1 MMIFFL
7 YVSYNNSDWKRNM
20 KITKL
25 SWRNLWRNPTRT
37 NVTIS
42 AVALCIAVLI
52 IFQSMIVGLIEKAKF
67 TTTNLIIG
75 EVQIHAEGYLDDRSI
90 YKSLQNTE
98 EIHLIAKENNIGLV
112 ERSYGFGLISSGT
125 KSAGTQF
132 WGINP
137 ESELQHFDFANH
149 IDKGN
154 FLTNTS
160 LKKIVLGRKLANS
173 IAADIGTEL
182 VVFVQGADGSL
193 GNELFY
199 VAGILKNMADN
210 VDRGAAMILRKD
222 FDILFSANNLIHE
235 IALNSKGRLESEE
248 IQKLLSAK
256 TIGVDVETWQQ
267 LMPTIALMTEKMS
280 VFMRTFFSLIFGIAA
295 SLGVMN
301 TMIMSTYDRMREFGI
316 IRAIG
321 TTPWRILKQISLEA
335 ILLTTIASVI
345 GVVVGLSVA
354 LYFQKYGF
362 DVSGGGNMSFGGVV
376 MDPVWRASVSV
387 GIVLLPVV
395 LLMLVS
401 IVASI
406 YPASIAARIKP
417 VEAIHYKP

>member
-1 MMIFFL
+1 MQIIK
-7 YVSYNNSDWKRNM
+7 V
-20 KITKL
+20 

-42 AVALCIAVLI
+42 AVAICIAILI
-52 IFQSMIVGLIEKAKF
+52 IFQSMIVGLIEKAEF
-67 TTTNLIIG
+67 TTTDLIIG
-75 EVQIHAEGYLDDRSI
+75 EVQVHAAGYLDDRSI
-90 YKSLQNTE
+90 YKSLQNIE
-98 EIHLIAKENNIGLV
+98 EIHSVAKKNNIGLV

-125 KSAGTQF
+125 KSAGAQF

-137 ESELQHFDFANH
+137 KSELQHFDFANH

-160 LKKIVLGRKLANS
+160 FNKIVLGKKLAGS

-182 VVFVQGADGSL
+182 VVFVQGVDGSL

-199 VAGILKNMADN
+199 VAGILKNVADN
-210 VDRGAAMILRKD
+210 IDREAAMILRED

-235 IALNSKGRLESEE
+235 IALNSKGRFESEE
-248 IQKLLSAK
+248 IQKLVAAK
-256 TIGVDVETWQQ
+256 TTGVDVETWQQ
-267 LMPTIALMTEKMS
+267 LMPTIALMTEKMI
-280 VFMRTFFSLIFGIAA
+280 VFMRTLFSLIFGIAA

-301 TMIMSTYDRMREFGI
+301 TMLMSTYDRMREFGI

-321 TTPWRILKQISLEA
+321 TTPWRILKQVSLEA
-335 ILLTTIASVI
+335 ILMTIIASSI

-362 DVSGGGNMSFGGVV
+362 DVSGSGNMSFGGVV
-376 MDPVWRASVSV
+376 IDPIWKASVSV
-387 GIVLLPVV
+387 GIVFLPVV
-395 LLMLVS
+395 LMMLIS

>member
-1 MMIFFL
+1 
-7 YVSYNNSDWKRNM
+7 M
-20 KITKL
+20 KIVKV
-25 SWRNLWRNPTRT
+25 SWRNLWRNSIRT
-37 NVTIS
+37 NVTIA
-42 AVALCIAVLI
+42 AVSLCVAILI
-52 IFQSMIVGLIEKAKF
+52 IFQSLIVGLIGKAVYN
-67 TTTNLIIG
+67 TTNLVVG
-75 EVQIHAEGYLDDRSI
+75 EVQIHATGYLDDRSI
-90 YKSLQNTE
+90 YKTLKNIE
-98 EIHLIAKENNIGLV
+98 DIRVVAKENNIGIV

-137 ESELQHFDFANH
+137 ESELKYFDFANH
-149 IDKGN
+149 IDEGN
-154 FLTNTS
+154 FLTKKS
-160 LKKIVLGRKLANS
+160 LNKVVLGKKLARS
-173 IAADIGTEL
+173 LAAEVGTEL

-199 VAGILKNMADN
+199 VTGILENVADN
-210 VDRGAAMILRKD
+210 IDRGAAIILKDD
-222 FDILFSANNLIHE
+222 FDILFSTNNLIHE

-248 IQKLLSAK
+248 IQKLVSAK
-256 TIGVDVETWQQ
+256 TTGVDVETWQQ
-267 LMPTIALMTEKMS
+267 LMPTIALMTEKMI
-280 VFMRTFFSLIFGIAA
+280 VFMRILFSLIFGIAA

-321 TTPWRILKQISLEA
+321 ATPWRILKQVSLEA
-335 ILLTTIASVI
+335 ILMTIFASII

-362 DVSGGGNMSFGGVV
+362 DVSGSGNMSFGGVV
-376 MDPVWRASVSV
+376 MDPIWRAKVSV
-387 GIVLLPVV
+387 GIVFLPVV
-395 LLMLVS
+395 LMMLIS

>member
-1 MMIFFL
+1 
-7 YVSYNNSDWKRNM
+7 M

-75 EVQIHAEGYLDDRSI
+75 EVQVHAEGYLDDRSI

-160 LKKIVLGRKLANS
+160 LKKIVLGRKLASS

-235 IALNSKGRLESEE
+235 IALNSKGRFESEE
-248 IQKLLSAK
+248 IQKLLSAR
-256 TIGVDVETWQQ
+256 TADVDVETWQQ

-321 TTPWRILKQISLEA
+321 TTPWRILKQVSLEA

-345 GVVVGLSVA
+345 GAVIGLSIA

-376 MDPVWRASVSV
+376 MDPVWKASVSV

>member
-1 MMIFFL
+1 M
-7 YVSYNNSDWKRNM
+7 NGKRDM

-37 NVTIS
+37 NVTIV
-42 AVALCIAVLI
+42 AVSLCIAVLI

-67 TTTNLIIG
+67 TTTNLVIG
-75 EVQIHAEGYLDDRSI
+75 EVQVHAEGYLDDRSI
-90 YKSLQNTE
+90 YKSLQNIK
-98 EIHLIAKENNIGLV
+98 EIHSVAKENNIGLV

-160 LKKIVLGRKLANS
+160 LKKIVLGRKLASS

-210 VDRGAAMILRKD
+210 VDRGAAMILRED
-222 FDILFSANNLIHE
+222 FDILFSTNNLIHE
-235 IALNSKGRLESEE
+235 IALNSKGRFESEE
-248 IQKLLSAK
+248 IQKLLSAR
-256 TIGVDVETWQQ
+256 TADVDVETWQQ
-267 LMPTIALMTEKMS
+267 LMPTIALLTEKMS

-321 TTPWRILKQISLEA
+321 TTPWRILKQVSLEA
-335 ILLTTIASVI
+335 ILMTIFASII

-362 DVSGGGNMSFGGVV
+362 DVSGSGNMSFGGVV
-376 MDPVWRASVSV
+376 MDPIWRASVSV
-387 GIVLLPVV
+387 GIVFLPVV
-395 LLMLVS
+395 LMMLIS

>member
-1 MMIFFL
+1 
-7 YVSYNNSDWKRNM
+7 
-20 KITKL
+20 
-25 SWRNLWRNPTRT
+25 
-37 NVTIS
+37 VTIS
-42 AVALCIAVLI
+42 AVSLCIAVLI

-75 EVQIHAEGYLDDRSI
+75 EVQIHAGGYLDDRSI

-98 EIHLIAKENNIGLV
+98 EIHLVAKENNIGLV

-160 LKKIVLGRKLANS
+160 LKKIVLGRKLASS

-235 IALNSKGRLESEE
+235 IALNSKGRFESEE
-248 IQKLLSAK
+248 IQKLLSAR
-256 TIGVDVETWQQ
+256 TADVDVETWQQ

-321 TTPWRILKQISLEA
+321 TTPWRILKQVSLEA

-345 GVVVGLSVA
+345 GAVVGLSIA

-376 MDPVWRASVSV
+376 MDPVWKASVSV

>member
-1 MMIFFL
+1 M
-7 YVSYNNSDWKRNM
+7 NGKRDM

-37 NVTIS
+37 NVTIL
-42 AVALCIAVLI
+42 AVSLCIAVLI

-67 TTTNLIIG
+67 TTTNLVIG
-75 EVQIHAEGYLDDRSI
+75 EVQVHAEGYLDDRSI

-160 LKKIVLGRKLANS
+160 LKKIVLGRKLASS

-210 VDRGAAMILRKD
+210 VDRGAAMILRED
-222 FDILFSANNLIHE
+222 FDILFSTNNLIHE
-235 IALNSKGRLESEE
+235 IALNSKGRFESEE
-248 IQKLLSAK
+248 IQKLLSAR
-256 TIGVDVETWQQ
+256 TSDVDVETWQQ
-267 LMPTIALMTEKMS
+267 LMPTIALLTEKMS

-321 TTPWRILKQISLEA
+321 TTPWRILKQVSLEA
-335 ILLTTIASVI
+335 ILMTIFASII
-345 GVVVGLSVA
+345 GVVIGLSVA

-362 DVSGGGNMSFGGVV
+362 DVSGSGNMSFGGVV
-376 MDPVWRASVSV
+376 MDPIWRASVSV
-387 GIVLLPVV
+387 GIVFLPVV
-395 LLMLVS
+395 LMMLIS

>member
-1 MMIFFL
+1 
-7 YVSYNNSDWKRNM
+7 M
-20 KITKL
+20 KIIKV
-25 SWRNLWRNPTRT
+25 SWRNLWRNPIRT

-42 AVALCIAVLI
+42 AVAICIAILI
-52 IFQSMIVGLIEKAKF
+52 IFQSMIVGLIEKAEF
-67 TTTNLIIG
+67 NTTNLIIG
-75 EVQIHAEGYLDDRSI
+75 EVQVHAKGYLDDRSI
-90 YKSLQNTE
+90 YKSLQNIE
-98 EIHLIAKENNIGLV
+98 EIHSVAKENNIGLV

-125 KSAGTQF
+125 KSAGAQF

-137 ESELQHFDFANH
+137 ESELQYFDFANH

-160 LKKIVLGRKLANS
+160 LKKIVLGKKLASS

-199 VAGILKNMADN
+199 VSGILKNVADN
-210 VDRGAAMILRKD
+210 IDRGAAMILRED

-248 IQKLLSAK
+248 IQKLVSAK
-256 TIGVDVETWQQ
+256 TTGVDVETWQQ
-267 LMPTIALMTEKMS
+267 LMPTIALMTEKMI
-280 VFMRTFFSLIFGIAA
+280 VFMRTLFSLIFGIAA

-321 TTPWRILKQISLEA
+321 TTPWRILKQVSLEA
-335 ILLTTIASVI
+335 ILMTIFASII

-362 DVSGGGNMSFGGVV
+362 DVSGSGNMSFGGVV
-376 MDPVWRASVSV
+376 MDPIWRASVSV
-387 GIVLLPVV
+387 GIVFLPVV
-395 LLMLVS
+395 LMMLIS

>member
-1 MMIFFL
+1 M
-7 YVSYNNSDWKRNM
+7 NGKRDM

-37 NVTIS
+37 NVTIL
-42 AVALCIAVLI
+42 AVSLCIAVLI

-67 TTTNLIIG
+67 TTTNLVIG
-75 EVQIHAEGYLDDRSI
+75 EVQVHAEGYLDDRSI

-160 LKKIVLGRKLANS
+160 LKKIVLGRKLASS

-182 VVFVQGADGSL
+182 VVFVHGADGSL

-210 VDRGAAMILRKD
+210 VDRGAAMILRED

-235 IALNSKGRLESEE
+235 IALNSKGRFESEE
-248 IQKLLSAK
+248 IQKLLSAR
-256 TIGVDVETWQQ
+256 TADVDVETWQQ
-267 LMPTIALMTEKMS
+267 LMPTIALLTEKMS

-321 TTPWRILKQISLEA
+321 TTPWRILKQVSLEA

-345 GVVVGLSVA
+345 GAVVGLSVA

-376 MDPVWRASVSV
+376 MDPVWKASVSV

>member
-1 MMIFFL
+1 
-7 YVSYNNSDWKRNM
+7 M
-20 KITKL
+20 KIIKV
-25 SWRNLWRNPTRT
+25 SWRNLWRNPIRT

-42 AVALCIAVLI
+42 AVAICIAILI
-52 IFQSMIVGLIEKAKF
+52 IFQSMIVGLIEKAEF
-67 TTTNLIIG
+67 NTTNLIIG
-75 EVQIHAEGYLDDRSI
+75 EVQVHAEGYLDDRSI
-90 YKSLQNTE
+90 YKSLQNIE
-98 EIHLIAKENNIGLV
+98 EIHSIAKENNIGLV

-160 LKKIVLGRKLANS
+160 LKKIVLGKKLASS

-210 VDRGAAMILRKD
+210 IDRGAAMILRED
-222 FDILFSANNLIHE
+222 FDVLFSANNLIHE
-235 IALNSKGRLESEE
+235 IALNSKGRFESEE
-248 IQKLLSAK
+248 IQKLVSAK
-256 TIGVDVETWQQ
+256 TTGVDVETWQQ
-267 LMPTIALMTEKMS
+267 LMPTIALMTEKMI
-280 VFMRTFFSLIFGIAA
+280 VFMRTLFSLIFGIAA

-321 TTPWRILKQISLEA
+321 TTPWRILKQVSLEA
-335 ILLTTIASVI
+335 ILMTIFASII

-362 DVSGGGNMSFGGVV
+362 DVSVSGNMSFGGVV
-376 MDPVWRASVSV
+376 MDPIWRASVSV
-387 GIVLLPVV
+387 GIVFLPVV
-395 LLMLVS
+395 LMMLIS

>member
-1 MMIFFL
+1 
-7 YVSYNNSDWKRNM
+7 M
-20 KITKL
+20 KIIKV
-25 SWRNLWRNPTRT
+25 SWHNLWRNPIMT

-42 AVALCIAVLI
+42 AVAICIAILI

-67 TTTNLIIG
+67 NTTNLIIG
-75 EVQIHAEGYLDDRSI
+75 EVQIHVEDYFDDRSI
-90 YKSLQNTE
+90 YKSLQNIE
-98 EIHLIAKENNIGLV
+98 EIHSVAKENNIGLV

-160 LKKIVLGRKLANS
+160 LKKIVLGKKLASS

-199 VAGILKNMADN
+199 VSGILKNMADN
-210 VDRGAAMILRKD
+210 IDRGAAMILRED
-222 FDILFSANNLIHE
+222 FDILFSTNNLIHE

-248 IQKLLSAK
+248 IQKLVSAK
-256 TIGVDVETWQQ
+256 TTGVDVETWQQ
-267 LMPTIALMTEKMS
+267 LMPTIAMMTEKMI
-280 VFMRTFFSLIFGIAA
+280 VFMRTLFSLIFGIAA

-321 TTPWRILKQISLEA
+321 TTPWRILKQVSLEA
-335 ILLTTIASVI
+335 ILMTIFSSII

-362 DVSGGGNMSFGGVV
+362 DVSGSGNMSFGGVV
-376 MDPVWRASVSV
+376 MDPIWRANVSV
-387 GIVLLPVV
+387 GIVFLPVV
-395 LLMLVS
+395 LMILVS
-401 IVASI
+401 TVASI